1 MHIGYRHSK
10 NRGDAVVASKEQAAK
25 KYKVLHKPGET
36 LLARNFAK
44 VIAGFA
50 SKFFFHS
57 AAGQIDLG

>member
-1 MHIGYRHSK
+1 MHIGHRHSK
-10 NRGDAVVASKEQAAK
+10 NRGDAMVARKQQAAK
-25 KYKVLHKPGET
+25 EYEVLHKPGKP